1 MDYKLFING
10 GYVRDELMG
19 IPSNDMDYTV
29 VIQNIDNY
37 DSAQQAYDL
46 FVRHIKDEGLEVFLE
61 TPDKFT
67 VRAKDKDGV
76 VKDFVLSRKESGF
89 IEGARS
95 PSEVQLGT
103 LYDDGIRRDFTVNS
117 LFREVMPDG
126 SFGEIIDYFDG
137 VQSIKDGELRTPLSA
152 EVSFTD
158 DPLRVIRAFRFTATK
173 NLYMSE
179 EVTESIR
186 NMDLERFKKVV
197 SAERIYEEIKKMFA
211 FDGIVALD
219 VLKDIERINWDL
231 YYYIFK
237 ESGLNLM
244 PKLTIDN

>member
-89 IEGARS
+89 IEGTRS

-117 LFREVMPDG
+117 LFREVMLDG

-137 VQSIKDGELRTPLSA
+137 VQAIKDGELRTPLSA
-152 EVSFTD
+152 EASFTD

-173 NLYMSE
+173 NFHMSE
-179 EVTESIR
+179 EITESIR
-186 NMDLERFKKVV
+186 NMDLERFKEVV

-244 PKLTIDN
+244 PKLTIDK